1 MNSAPCYDDAPRLI
15 MWFRVPAGIPLN
27 GLRNR
32 LIPPVFVGGS
42 FLAMKIKRLDIVGFK
57 SFVDKVS
64 LDFQH
69 GITGVVGPNG
79 CGKSNI
85 VDAIRWAMGEQ
96 NARHLR
102 GRSMED
108 VIFGGSESRKPHGM
122 AQVSIVFDNSAK
134 ICPSDYKEYAE
145 IMVTRRLFRSGE
157 SEYLINKTACR
168 LLDITELFM
177 DTGVGARA
185 YSIIEQGKIGMLV
198 SAKPEERRALIEEAA
213 GVTKFKSRKKTALRK
228 MDATQQNLVRLGD
241 IIAEVRRQLG
251 SLKRQAQRAEKFRE
265 YRGDVKRIELCLT
278 GNRFQDLCQEID
290 LVSGQERQQT
300 TILARLDARLE
311 EGDLQLQ
318 ERQLQLVSVEEEL
331 SRAQEQLY
339 HLASEVQRVESEMT
353 LATRQREH
361 LLAQGDEL
369 RVELKSLTDRLNAL
383 NVESEQLQQEELSF
397 VARLETVAQEA
408 ELQEEGLRQSV
419 SQEQGLTAQLD
430 NCRRELME
438 LLAEASRFANRKD
451 EIERRIATEA
461 ERRAQTHADLIRLRE
476 QQLERLERA
485 RQLEQQ
491 QQGVRDRQTE
501 SAEEKLLLGQ
511 KQQELKELLKV
522 RQTALAVVLQ
532 QLEKCRS
539 RQESLAELERNLD
552 GYSDGARVLLADKQ
566 RWPQIF
572 ADLLRVGSEHEVAVE
587 MALGER
593 LQAIPLTTLEQ
604 AADALPLLLEQ
615 QARATLLLP
624 NEQTHKLSF
633 PSGTPMA
640 TLVKAKPG
648 AQKLVNSLF
657 SGVFLVDSV
666 TEHQPQSLAPGVLL
680 VDTSGTCLSW
690 RGELTCGATV
700 SSGSGLLRKKRELE
714 ELVTE
719 VARLEKQF
727 ASQQRELDR
736 VQEGLLQLEEE
747 QQVAS
752 SESHQLELQALE
764 LEKDRQGVR
773 SDEERLQERLDL
785 LAFDLDQLDE
795 GQAALLQEK
804 QQLSEGSRQ
813 STTRRQSL
821 DEQSA
826 QLQQQLGELRSSL
839 DGDREEL
846 TERRVALAALQ
857 QQQRG
862 VNDTLKRVAGQR
874 QEFEQRSAQ
883 LQQRQRAGGE
893 QQEQLQHS
901 DERLRVELNLLLD
914 RRKEQQQNSQK
925 VRERYDQQR
934 QQLDQFRDK
943 LRNIRSEAE
952 ELRKEVARLQ
962 LRQHELQ
969 VDAEHV
975 RQSVLER
982 YRVDLGEHQVPEA
995 TEDELERQQLQLKR
1009 LQQRI
1014 ESLGEV
1020 NLMAIDEYCQQEQ
1033 RYDFLSR
1040 QRDDLHRSLDDLQ
1053 KAINQIN
1060 RTTRRRFKETF
1071 ERVNEKFKQIFPR
1084 LFRGGQA
1091 ELRLTD
1097 EEDLLETGVEI
1108 IVQPPGKRLQNVNL
1122 LSGGEKALTAV
1133 AIIFSLFLIKPTP
1146 FCVLDEVDA
1155 PLDDANIDRFAELVS
1170 EMTEQSQFIIITHS
1184 KRTMN
1189 IVDTMYGVTMQ
1200 EPGVSK
1206 LVSVRINDLQP
1217 ATEPDQRATA

>member
-1 MNSAPCYDDAPRLI
+1 
-15 MWFRVPAGIPLN
+15 
-27 GLRNR
+27 
-32 LIPPVFVGGS
+32 
-42 FLAMKIKRLDIVGFK
+42 MKIKRLDIVGFK

-96 NARHLR
+96 NARQLR

-122 AQVSIVFDNSAK
+122 AQVSIVFDNSTK
-134 ICPSDYKEYAE
+134 ICPPEFKEYAE
-145 IMVTRRLFRSGE
+145 IMVTRRLYRSGE

-185 YSIIEQGKIGMLV
+185 YSIIEQGKVGTLV

-228 MDATQQNLVRLGD
+228 MDATKQNLVRLGD
-241 IIAEVRRQLG
+241 VIAEVRRQLG

-265 YRGDVKRIELCLT
+265 YRGEAKRIELCLT
-278 GNRFQDLCQEID
+278 GNRFQELCTEIGLISTQE
-290 LVSGQERQQT
+290 QQQA

-318 ERQLQLVSVEEEL
+318 QRQLQLLEVEEEL
-331 SRAQEQLY
+331 GRAQEQLY
-339 HLASEVQRVESEMT
+339 HLASEVQRVESEML

-361 LLAQGDEL
+361 LQAQKAEQQAELQNLTERLSSLAG
-369 RVELKSLTDRLNAL
+369 
-383 NVESEQLQQEELSF
+383 ESEQLQQEESSF
-397 VARLETVAQEA
+397 AGRLETVAQEV
-408 ELQEEGLRQSV
+408 ELQEEGVRQAL
-419 SQEQGLTAQLD
+419 SQEQQLTSQLD
-430 NCRRELME
+430 EQRRELME
-438 LLAEASRFANRKD
+438 LLAQTSRLANRRD
-451 EIERRIATEA
+451 EIERRIVAEA
-461 ERRAQTHADLIRLRE
+461 ERLAQTQADAIRLRE
-476 QQLERLERA
+476 QLLLLQEQALQQKQQLQLVHDRQAELAEEQQLQGQ
-485 RQLEQQ
+485 RQLELKSNLAA
-491 QQGVRDRQTE
+491 RQADFVT
-501 SAEEKLLLGQ
+501 L
-511 KQQELKELLKV
+511 
-522 RQTALAVVLQ
+522 RQ
-532 QLEKCRS
+532 QLEKSRS
-539 RQESLAELERNLD
+539 RQESLLELERNLD
-552 GYSDGARVLLADKQ
+552 GYADGARVLLTDKQ

-572 ADLLRVGSEHEVAVE
+572 ADLLRVAPEHEVAVE

-593 LQAIPLTTLEQ
+593 LQAIPLKS
-604 AADALPLLLEQ
+604 AAQLAEALPLLLEQ

-624 NEQTHKLSF
+624 NAVAHQWAL
-633 PSGTPMA
+633 PGGTPLFSLVQSKPDA
-640 TLVKAKPG
+640 EPLVKAILAG
-648 AQKLVNSLF
+648 A
-657 SGVFLVDSV
+657 FLVGAV
-666 TEHQPQSLAPGVLL
+666 TDYLQQELPAGTLL
-680 VDTSGTCLSW
+680 VDAAGSCLSW

-700 SSGSGLLRKKRELE
+700 ASGSGLLRKKRELE
-714 ELVTE
+714 ELAAE
-719 VARLEKQF
+719 IIRLELQF
-727 ASQQRELDR
+727 ARQQQELD
-736 VQEGLLQLEEE
+736 LLQEQLLKLEEE
-747 QQVAS
+747 QAVAG
-752 SESHQLELQALE
+752 SEKHRLDLQALE
-764 LEKDRQGVR
+764 LSKDLQGV
-773 SDEERLQERLDL
+773 SADEERLQARLDL
-785 LAFDLDQLDE
+785 NAYEFEQIDE

-804 QQLSEGSRQ
+804 LQLSEGSQQSIARQ
-813 STTRRQSL
+813 QQL
-821 DEQSA
+821 EEQSA
-826 QLQQQLGELRSSL
+826 SLQQQLGELRGGLNDS
-839 DGDREEL
+839 REEL

-862 VNDTLKRVAGQR
+862 LGDTLVRIASQR
-874 QEFEQRSAQ
+874 RELEQRSAQ
-883 LQQRQRAGGE
+883 LQQRQLSGSKE
-893 QQEQLQHS
+893 QEQLLLS
-901 DERLRVELNLLLD
+901 DERLRIELNLLLD
-914 RRKEQQQNSQK
+914 RREEQQKASQD
-925 VRERYDQQR
+925 VRERYEQQR
-934 QQLDQFRDK
+934 RQLDEFRDK
-943 LRNIRSEAE
+943 LRSVRVEAE
-952 ELRKEVARLQ
+952 SLRKEVARLQ

-975 RQSVLER
+975 RQGVLER
-982 YRVDLGEHQVPEA
+982 YRVDLSEHQVPEA
-995 TEDELERQQLQLKR
+995 TADELERQQRQLKS

-1014 ESLGEV
+1014 EALGEV
-1020 NLMAIDEYCQQEQ
+1020 NLMAIDEYTELEQ
-1033 RYDFLSR
+1033 RYDFLSQ
-1040 QRDDLHRSLDDLQ
+1040 QRDDLHQSLDDLQ

-1071 ERVNEKFKQIFPR
+1071 ELVNEKFKQIFPR

-1108 IVQPPGKRLQNVNL
+1108 VVQPPGKRLQSVNL

-1155 PLDDANIDRFAELVS
+1155 PLDDANIDRFAELVA
-1170 EMTEQSQFIIITHS
+1170 EMTDQSQFIVITHS

-1206 LVSVRINDLQP
+1206 LVSVRINELLP
-1217 ATEPDQRATA
+1217 LGEPVRRATA